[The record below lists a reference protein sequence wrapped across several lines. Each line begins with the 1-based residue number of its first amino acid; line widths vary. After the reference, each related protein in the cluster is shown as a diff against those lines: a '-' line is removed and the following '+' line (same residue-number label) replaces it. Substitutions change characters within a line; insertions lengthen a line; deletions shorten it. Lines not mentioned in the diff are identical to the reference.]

1 MLFCYVNE
9 TGQDTQGRLFIV
21 AVVVTESER
30 DDLRQQCGAIEL
42 ESGKGQRKWVKSK
55 QARRLAYI
63 RQVLDI
69 PVLHGKLCFLAS
81 YDHVDYLG
89 ATVRAVTG
97 SLRLVESGEFQATV
111 LIDGLQ
117 RSEERHRTTV
127 TSSGRS
133 GEEGEGCKRRD

>member
-89 ATVRAVTG
+89 GMCSINR
-97 SLRLVESGEFQATV
+97 GEK
-111 LIDGLQ
+111 
-117 RSEERHRTTV
+117 EREG
-127 TSSGRS
+127 GRS
-133 GEEGEGCKRRD
+133 LDGSGGIEYSPAPRRMMSDETRIGSH